1 MDTARVGQPP
11 LGINVHG
18 GGVDQLYHHG
28 QVDQLYHLYIPQL
41 KQLRRD
47 PATVS
52 AYLKSD
58 RLHLREVGVDA
69 T

>member
-1 MDTARVGQPP
+1 MDTVQLDQPP

-18 GGVDQLYHHG
+18 GG
-28 QVDQLYHLYIPQL
+28 VDQLYHLYIPQL